1 MILRPVTT
9 EKIVRMIDLENTLV
23 FEVEKK
29 YNKEKVRKEI
39 EKVFEVKVIKIRTS
53 IKDNKKIVYAKLD
66 KRNPAIDI
74 ATKLGMI

>member
-1 MILRPVTT
+1 LRPVTT